1 MNDSKH
7 ILHIEKSAI
16 FEQISHTTMN
26 KRDKITIILAL
37 LIAAIMPARAQ
48 RTIPLKVMFWNA
60 ENLFDTKHDEG
71 KSDEEFTPDG
81 KMKWTLTRMKHK
93 VDDMA
98 RTFAQAGD
106 SVPPAIIGLCE
117 VENDNAMKSLIRWSA
132 LGKLGYRYVM
142 TSSADKRGIDVA
154 LLYQRERFKLIGKE
168 YITPTVKGLS
178 NVRDILHVSG
188 IVATGDT
195 LDIIVAHL
203 PSRREGAKETEPR
216 RVAVAQRMRSLS
228 DNIMKR
234 RRQPRIIIM
243 GDFNDYPTDKCVS
256 EGLRAKAP
264 VSTPDRNELY
274 HLFLAPQHRKSGHGS
289 YKYQGRWGFLDHIIV
304 SGLLLDSRRTLYT
317 SPARAGELRL
327 PMLLTDDRK
336 DGDKKPFRTYNG
348 YSYNG
353 GVSDHLPVYADF
365 TLRLRR

>member
-1 MNDSKH
+1 M
-7 ILHIEKSAI
+7 
-16 FEQISHTTMN
+16 
-26 KRDKITIILAL
+26 
-37 LIAAIMPARAQ
+37 
-48 RTIPLKVMFWNA
+48 KVMFWNA

-98 RTFAQAGD
+98 RAFAQAGD

-142 TSSADKRGIDVA
+142 TSSADRRGIDVA

-168 YITPTVKGLS
+168 YITPTVKGLTH
-178 NVRDILHVSG
+178 VRDILHVSG

-304 SGLLLDSRRTLYT
+304 SGLLLDSRQRLYT